1 MSNSSILAGVST
13 SLSAFERARQ
23 LQDAAAAV
31 GFDWP
36 EMSDIRKKIHE
47 ELDELE
53 QGLDNLDTANIFEE
67 LGDVLFALTNLARRL
82 QMDPAAAL
90 EATNQKFIRRFQ
102 HMEQGAAREGSN
114 LASEPLTMQI
124 IRYRQAWS
132 EDQTT
137 E

>member
-1 MSNSSILAGVST
+1 MSNASILAGVSA
-13 SLSAFERARQ
+13 SLSAFEHALQ
-23 LQDAAAAV
+23 LQAAAASV

-36 EMSDIRKKIHE
+36 EIGDIRNKIHE
-47 ELDELE
+47 ELVELE
-53 QGLDNLDTANIFEE
+53 QGLDNQDAANTFEE

-82 QMDPAAAL
+82 QIDPAAAL

-102 HMEQGAAREGSN
+102 HMEQAATREGSD

-124 IRYRQAWS
+124 VRYRQAWA

-137 E
+137 